1 MEHRDLTD
9 LVHFSD
15 ESVRRETVFETLRLW
30 SQVVCLSRAQEFGPV
45 TDDEADAI
53 FTVLAGEGAF
63 MVDGKR
69 KRVSQWGA
77 VLVPAGAQ
85 LTIRNASVD
94 PLVLMLTAAPPPV
107 PHEEIG

>member
-1 MEHRDLTD
+1 VEHRDLTD

-15 ESVRRETVFETLRLW
+15 DSVRRETVFETPNLW

-45 TDDEADAI
+45 TDEDSDAI
-53 FTVLAGEGAF
+53 FTVLAGEAVF
-63 MVDGKR
+63 MVEGKR
-69 KRVSQWGA
+69 KRLSQWGA
-77 VLVPAGAQ
+77 VLVPAGAE

-107 PHEEIG
+107 THEEIG